1 MLKMA
6 RVTFSKHGINPVEKV
21 NLESFIF
28 AVFLTRLSWT
38 F

>member
-21 NLESFIF
+21 NLESFLF
-28 AVFLTRLSWT
+28 AVFH
-38 F
+38 